1 MTANTKSV
9 TTVPTAANGSQRV
22 GARGHAVPV
31 GSGWVD
37 TSTTL
42 RPGPAPV
49 GPPGDVSRGCA
60 AERTDRG
67 LMADLDH
74 ALALRADG
82 TDRWVA
88 FADPDHESISGMF
101 GGWTAAIML
110 GAVERSVAGTAAPR
124 AHRQLPRRIAPGETW
139 PINPPNAWAAGGR
152 SSTGGRTRRLPDRD
166 DILASAL
173 VVLANRRPTDGHC
186 QWTMPDAPEPDT
198 LEQLE
203 APGPQGKQTMIRA
216 DRGRVRER

>member
-1 MTANTKSV
+1 
-9 TTVPTAANGSQRV
+9 
-22 GARGHAVPV
+22 
-31 GSGWVD
+31 
-37 TSTTL
+37 
-42 RPGPAPV
+42 
-49 GPPGDVSRGCA
+49 
-60 AERTDRG
+60 
-67 LMADLDH
+67 MADLDH

-110 GAVERSVAGTAAPR
+110 GAVERSAAGTATPSALTVNFLGP
-124 AHRQLPRRIAPGETW
+124 IAPGGDVAVT
-139 PINPPNAWAAGGR
+139 AQRLGGGR
-152 SSTGGRTRRLPDRD
+152 SIEHWRADAWLPDRD

-216 DRGRVRER
+216 IVGRVRER